1 MDFLHL
7 LHFAPNIKNETI
19 GILSYQTIF
28 LLHFGQYDLPETTL
42 FSFGKRYMQTLAKLP
57 QRQPKIITKAKSTFY
72 LN

>member
-7 LHFAPNIKNETI
+7 LHFALNIKNETI